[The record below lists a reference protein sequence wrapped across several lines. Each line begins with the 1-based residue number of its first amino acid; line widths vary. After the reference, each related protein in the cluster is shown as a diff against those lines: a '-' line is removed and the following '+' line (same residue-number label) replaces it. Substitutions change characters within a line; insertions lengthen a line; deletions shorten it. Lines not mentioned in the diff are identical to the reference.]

1 MDEDA
6 PDELKLMARMA
17 AKDEA
22 ALGLFY
28 DRFANPLFS
37 LAMRVLRNEREA
49 EEVVQ
54 DAFLAAWRQAGSF
67 DGGRG
72 SVFTWLVGITRNK
85 CIDRLRKS
93 ERRLPAA
100 VPAPLEGA
108 PEHETPSPDPD
119 PAAAARQREI
129 SSQVRQI
136 VRELPEPQRRAL
148 ELAFF
153 EGLTHSEIAE
163 QLSEAVGTIK
173 SRIRLAMEK
182 LRTRLQGDTF

>member
-1 MDEDA
+1 MDEGA
-6 PDELKLMARMA
+6 PDELTLLKRMA
-17 AKDEA
+17 ARDEL

-49 EEVVQ
+49 EEAVQ
-54 DAFLAAWRQAGSF
+54 DAFLAAWRQAGTF
-67 DGGRG
+67 DGSRG

-100 VPAPLEGA
+100 HTPLDGTMEA
-108 PEHETPSPDPD
+108 ETVCPDPD
-119 PAAAARQREI
+119 PATSARQREV

-153 EGLTHSEIAE
+153 EGLTHSEIAD

-182 LRTRLQGDTF
+182 LRTRLQGETF